1 MTRDDASINGCWTK
15 EWGGGTSLSVQLWSG
30 CFVHIWDRRL
40 KQWGAKMPPKVLTNT
55 AYYDTLRFD
64 PLTCPD
70 STELQFDQLLRSLWD
85 QAMASGSVFRY
96 PLTGVSTRRVPGK
109 YGFVVQ
115 VTVWPDSHNHEPA
128 VITAVWLGFTLT
140 KMVVSFYLQSNT
152 KRNTHRRTP
161 IVINAVKQPFDPSK
175 FNFNKINKQE
185 VLLIRIIVTWLYVYI
200 LCGFVTDQWLFTFII
215 SIRGVLLF

>member
-1 MTRDDASINGCWTK
+1 MAAEPKNEAVVPVYQYNCEAVALYTSETGDSNSEVPKCLQKYLQTQPIMILCVLIHQLDLTQLNWT
-15 EWGGGTSLSVQLWSG
+15 L
-30 CFVHIWDRRL
+30 
-40 KQWGAKMPPKVLTNT
+40 
-55 AYYDTLRFD
+55 
-64 PLTCPD
+64 
-70 STELQFDQLLRSLWD
+70 LQFDQLLRSLWD